1 MTRITA
7 EEAAHRLG
15 VKRQTLYAYVSRG
28 VIRSRRSADGKTST
42 FDGGEVDELA
52 RRGRPRRSSSDP
64 VIDVTVR
71 SSLTR
76 IERGRLTFRGHDAVG
91 LSSTA
96 AFEQVAALVWTG
108 ALPPFHAWSRPS
120 GQTATD
126 GAMLD
131 RLRLA
136 AAAAAIDAPADD
148 RQPDAA
154 AMTRAC
160 RSIVGAMV
168 AAAGPPLHDRTPRL
182 QLGGD
187 APHSVRDSTAARLAV
202 RLSPSRPG
210 PELVAAINA
219 ALVLLTDHEL
229 AVSTLAARV
238 AASARAD
245 AFGVVG
251 AGLGPASGGLHGT
264 ASRAARLLLDH
275 AEHSGA
281 RAATRHGIRTRSLP
295 GFGHFLYPDGDPR
308 AIALMARVRALPLAP
323 RRLRTVDDVLA
334 VVNDE
339 VGVAPNVDFALAALG
354 HVVGMP
360 TDAGEALFVIPRTA
374 GWTAH
379 AIEELDERPVRYRT
393 RAVPR

>member
-1 MTRITA
+1 
-7 EEAAHRLG
+7 
-15 VKRQTLYAYVSRG
+15 
-28 VIRSRRSADGKTST
+28 
-42 FDGGEVDELA
+42 
-52 RRGRPRRSSSDP
+52 
-64 VIDVTVR
+64 
-71 SSLTR
+71 
-76 IERGRLTFRGHDAVG
+76 
-91 LSSTA
+91 
-96 AFEQVAALVWTG
+96 
-108 ALPPFHAWSRPS
+108 
-120 GQTATD
+120 
-126 GAMLD
+126 MLD

-136 AAAAAIDAPADD
+136 AAMAAIDAAADD

-168 AAAGPPLHDRTPRL
+168 AAVGPPLHDRTPRL

-264 ASRAARLLLDH
+264 ASRAARLVLDH

-308 AIALMARVRALPLAP
+308 AIALMARIRALPLAP
-323 RRLRTVDDVLA
+323 RRLRTIDDVLA
-334 VVNDE
+334 VVSDE

-360 TDAGEALFVIPRTA
+360 TDAGEALFVIPRCA